1 MGEVGYW
8 TFCCIFFFFFL
19 DCSMDCWIVGLDW
32 IGGCEF
38 SLRACV
44 RAYETGVKE
53 GRGVFLMR

>member
-1 MGEVGYW
+1 MDILLYFLLFLLGLFDGL
-8 TFCCIFFFFFL
+8 L
-19 DCSMDCWIVGLDW
+19 DCWVGLDW